1 MNKENSH
8 AIVRPSASISSKGRT
23 PPRLRSSN
31 SINCANNNNE
41 VGEDFSFAKLRG
53 AVQNF
58 EQKQKHH
65 LSKTKTLQDKT
76 LSLNTNTSVPIP
88 SCPPPYKMITPPAS
102 TSMRKQPQTDFVRK
116 SKTIGASTYQPLSE
130 KKAAKSNSP
139 TSHVPSNDED
149 FSFQKLQQRAFKMEE
164 RNPLS
169 CTKNKKETRDTE
181 EEEDFSFQKLKE
193 KALGQEKQKKP
204 IRSSPKTPNKTP
216 LSLPKPMTPSQNTG
230 IVKPKQ
236 FTPTT
241 HTEKAKLAR
250 GSSAKTTTFNPQKY
264 RFGTKVKKE
273 EVQATDETHA
283 SVQKLSHWLSDD
295 PFDKKKTIVVR
306 KGMNIIQK
314 SRAFEQNQVSKL
326 VDSVQ
331 NKNMSRVERERQHF
345 PQGKVS
351 QGKSWLKSA
360 FGEDKKDSEDDAGGD
375 EDFSFQKLKQMAIGN
390 EQKCLK
396 SGNGPIL
403 NKK

>member
-31 SINCANNNNE
+31 SINCTNNNE
-41 VGEDFSFAKLRG
+41 VSEDFSFAKLRSS
-53 AVQNF
+53 VKNF

-65 LSKTKTLQDKT
+65 LSKTLQDKT
-76 LSLNTNTSVPIP
+76 LSLNINPTSVPIP

-116 SKTIGASTYQPLSE
+116 SKAIGSNAYHPLSE
-130 KKAAKSNSP
+130 KKAAKSISP
-139 TSHVPSNDED
+139 KSPVPSNDED
-149 FSFQKLQQRAFKMEE
+149 FSFKKLQQRAFKMEE

-204 IRSSPKTPNKTP
+204 IRSAPKTPNKTP
-216 LSLPKPMTPSQNTG
+216 SSLPKPMTPSQNVCM
-230 IVKPKQ
+230 VKPKQ
-236 FTPTT
+236 FTPSTR
-241 HTEKAKLAR
+241 TEKPNLTR

-283 SVQKLSHWLSDD
+283 SVQKLSQWLSDD
-295 PFDKKKTIVVR
+295 PFEKKKTIVVR
-306 KGMNIIQK
+306 RGMHIIQK
-314 SRAFEQNQVSKL
+314 SRAFEQNQVGKL

-331 NKNMSRVERERQHF
+331 NKNMSRVEKERQHF

-360 FGEDKKDSEDDAGGD
+360 FGEEKKDSENNVAGD

-390 EQKCLK
+390 EQKSIK
-396 SGNGPIL
+396 SGIGPVL
-403 NKK
+403 KKK

>member
-31 SINCANNNNE
+31 SINCTNNNE

-65 LSKTKTLQDKT
+65 LSKTLQDKT
-76 LSLNTNTSVPIP
+76 LSLNINPTSVPVP
-88 SCPPPYKMITPPAS
+88 SCPPPCKMITPPAS

-116 SKTIGASTYQPLSE
+116 SKTIGSNAYHPLSE
-130 KKAAKSNSP
+130 KKAAKSNTP
-139 TSHVPSNDED
+139 TSPVPSNDED
-149 FSFQKLQQRAFKMEE
+149 FSFKKLQKRAFKMEE

-169 CTKNKKETRDTE
+169 CTKNKTETRDT

-193 KALGQEKQKKP
+193 KALGQQKQKKQ
-204 IRSSPKTPNKTP
+204 IRPTLKTPNKNP
-216 LSLPKPMTPSQNTG
+216 SSLSKPMTPSQNTG
-230 IVKPKQ
+230 MVKPKQ
-236 FTPTT
+236 FTPTVP
-241 HTEKAKLAR
+241 TEKPKLTR

-264 RFGTKVKKE
+264 RFGTKVKQE

-283 SVQKLSHWLSDD
+283 SVQKLSQWLSDD
-295 PFDKKKTIVVR
+295 PFEKKKTIVVR
-306 KGMNIIQK
+306 RGMNIIQK
-314 SRAFEQNQVSKL
+314 SRAFEQNQVSQL

-331 NKNMSRVERERQHF
+331 NKNVSRVERERQHF

-351 QGKSWLKSA
+351 QGKSWLKGA
-360 FGEDKKDSEDDAGGD
+360 FGEDKKENENIVGGD

-396 SGNGPIL
+396 SGNGPVL
-403 NKK
+403 KKK